1 MTQQLA
7 NATKENLAATVHSE
21 SMLAEKD
28 QLKMQLEEAE
38 KEKILNI
45 AEWEKEKILNF
56 AEWEKE
62 KKGRNA
68 RVVEL
73 EHQLAEAGRVKEDE
87 MALVLLSASD
97 RLADAVA
104 AKELGT
110 LLFQTITYIFSDTL

>member
-7 NATKENLAATVHSE
+7 NATKENLAATVQSE

-38 KEKILNI
+38 KEKISNLS
-45 AEWEKEKILNF
+45 
-56 AEWEKE
+56 EWEKE
-62 KKGRNA
+62 KKGWNA

-87 MALVLLSASD
+87 MALVLLSASV
-97 RLADAVA
+97 RLADEVA

-110 LLFQTITYIFSDTL
+110 FLFQTITYIFSDTL